1 MMTFH
6 TRYLA
11 ILLTKWAEII
21 KKGAIRG
28 HQSYKIKQNLYVQPR
43 MAKSLGHVESK
54 PHKAK

>member
-43 MAKSLGHVESK
+43 MAKSLGDVESK
-54 PHKAK
+54 P